1 MVVLASR
8 TRYRRGV
15 ARIGFYGR
23 LAGRFGREVE
33 LDLPAEGCTI
43 AALRVRFA
51 GLVERACVNDRTVG
65 EDFVVAAG
73 DRVDFLPP
81 LSGG

>member
-1 MVVLASR
+1 M
-8 TRYRRGV
+8 

-23 LAGRFGREVE
+23 LTERFGREIEV
-33 LDLPAEGCTI
+33 DLPDEGCTV
-43 AALRVRFA
+43 ADLRTRFE
-51 GLVERACVNDRTVG
+51 GLDPATIRACVNDALAG
-65 EDFVVAAG
+65 EDSLVRPG

>member
-1 MVVLASR
+1 
-8 TRYRRGV
+8 V

-23 LAGRFGREVE
+23 LAERFGREVE
-33 LDLPAEGCTI
+33 IDLPDDGCSVSDVRARFDGLDPATI
-43 AALRVRFA
+43 
-51 GLVERACVNDRTVG
+51 RACVNDAMAG
-65 EDFVVAAG
+65 EESLVRPG

>member
-1 MVVLASR
+1 M
-8 TRYRRGV
+8 

-23 LAGRFGREVE
+23 LAERFGREIA
-33 LDLPAEGCTI
+33 LDLPDEGCTV
-43 AALRVRFA
+43 AELRARFD
-51 GLVERACVNDRTVG
+51 GLDPATVRACVNDVMAG
-65 EDFVVAAG
+65 EDGQVRPG

>member
-1 MVVLASR
+1 
-8 TRYRRGV
+8 V

-23 LAGRFGREVE
+23 LTELFGREVE
-33 LDLPAEGCTI
+33 IDLPDDGCTV
-43 AALRVRFA
+43 AAVRARFD
-51 GLVERACVNDRTVG
+51 GLDPATIRACVNDAMAG
-65 EDFVVAAG
+65 EDSLVRPG

>member
-1 MVVLASR
+1 M
-8 TRYRRGV
+8 

-23 LAGRFGREVE
+23 LAEHFGREIA
-33 LDLPAEGCTI
+33 LDLPDEGCTVGE
-43 AALRVRFA
+43 LRARFD
-51 GLVERACVNDRTVG
+51 GLDPATVRACVNDVVAG
-65 EDFVVAAG
+65 EDGQVRPG